1 MPIAILILG
10 AILVITAFN
19 NSFGT
24 LATALETDI
33 PGYFVWAAAIAAI
46 CAIGYIPGFRTPSRY
61 LLALV
66 LLVILLAN
74 YQQIFAGFTG
84 FASSGATTTAGTGGA
99 ANPTAAYTANPATTT
114 TPTAQQIAGNS
125 SATSAGSATTPT
137 QVATAASLIAAN
149 PLQPSSYLAALGASG
164 FGGTV

>member
-10 AILVITAFN
+10 AILIITAFN

-24 LATALETDI
+24 LATALETDV

-66 LLVILLAN
+66 LMVILLTN
-74 YQQIFAGFTG
+74 YSQIFAGFQG
-84 FASSGATTTAGTGGA
+84 FASSGASTAAGTGGA
-99 ANPTAAYTANPATTT
+99 ANPTAAYTANPATAT
-114 TPTAQQIAGNS
+114 TPTPSQVAGNS
-125 SATSAGSATTPT
+125 GASATTTGTTPT

-149 PLQPSSYLAALGASG
+149 PLQPSSYLAALGSSG
-164 FGGTV
+164 FGGIV